1 MRQKQYY
8 VYIVSSHNK
17 VLYIGVTSDLVKR
30 IYEHRNGL
38 LKGFTDKYKVKYLVY
53 YESTNDVISA
63 IEREKQLKK
72 WRRSKKENLIGQMN
86 PKWKDLYEDII

>member
-1 MRQKQYY
+1 M
-8 VYIVSSHNK
+8 
-17 VLYIGVTSDLVKR
+17 
-30 IYEHRNGL
+30 
-38 LKGFTDKYKVKYLVY
+38 Y